1 MKTLQKYSLIILC
14 GVMSTMG
21 CTNFLHEE
29 PKVGVNADS
38 YLNSYDKAIT
48 LLGASYAKLGD
59 REDGVMGRE
68 RFMMPTDLHE
78 GEQDAGRM
86 ILKPTS
92 FQVRDLWRKLYG
104 FIATANVTIREIES
118 KADIIDRTF
127 SNSKKENRTFI
138 DLMSNRE
145 GFKASDML
153 LGEVKFMRAYA
164 YFTLYRYFGGV
175 PILTN
180 VVSTSPEFI
189 KRATRDELF
198 LFLEN
203 ELTFAKRNSVP
214 NKING
219 IETLL
224 YGRVTQGAAAGLL
237 AKVYVFQASY
247 IRRAELFDN
256 KLGELPGTV
265 GREELYDKAILLCD
279 SLINQQIGQHYLE
292 NYYPTVFTKEN
303 SEVLFSVVAAQGTT
317 GGLGIGNNDWGTEG
331 STINGAQGGRGSTK
345 WHALMYDL
353 PTWGSTTNYVTVPKE
368 GQLVDYGSTYKGMA
382 EAWGAIEKGNPR
394 DGFDRILAKTMER
407 ENSLSFTGDSTR
419 RMWNVVKMFITGS
432 DPDQNFHQD
441 LVDGIWIFEPF
452 GKYTEGANEKALSRS
467 GRDYFI
473 SPLKGEGYSEQ
484 ESKILTEYT
493 FNNQYALGLWKEE
506 KENDGSVRS
515 IFHSDLFRM
524 PRQWR
529 FSKFR
534 RPHPSSLPDSFLPE
548 LTGVDYPILRL
559 AEMHLLKAEA
569 LYFKG
574 NEALAIAELNKVRD
588 RARHHATNF
597 VDLFDLDGDAP
608 YTYTSNRPIDIPTSL
623 TGEQA
628 LREILL
634 ERVRELCGEDDCRWF
649 DLSRYPDLH
658 FDVAGGNHVYYNL
671 NSYRD
676 PYTSRVSFYQR
687 EMEDRINTTNLLYK
701 VLLPIPL
708 EEFQYFPDL
717 RQNPGY

>member
-1 MKTLQKYSLIILC
+1 MFGVIATL
-14 GVMSTMG
+14 G

-38 YLNSYDKAIT
+38 YLNSYDKATT

-78 GEQDAGRM
+78 GNQDAGRM

-118 KADIIDRTF
+118 KRDIIDQTF
-127 SNSKKENRTFI
+127 VNSNREDRTFI
-138 DLMSNRE
+138 SLMSERE
-145 GFKASDML
+145 GFKASNML

-180 VVSTSPEFI
+180 VVATTPEF
-189 KRATRDELF
+189 KPRATRDELF
-198 LFLEN
+198 AFLEN
-203 ELTFAKRNSVP
+203 ELTFAKDNCVP

-219 IETLL
+219 VETLL

-237 AKVYVFQASY
+237 AKAYVFQASY
-247 IRRAELFDN
+247 IRRAGFFND
-256 KLGELPGTV
+256 KIGELPGTV
-265 GREELYDKAILLCD
+265 SREELYDKAILLCD
-279 SLINQQIGQHYLE
+279 SLINQQIGQHQLE
-292 NYYPTVFTKEN
+292 NYYPAVFTKAN
-303 SEVLFSVVAAQGTT
+303 SEVLFSVVASQGTT
-317 GGLGIGNNDWGTEG
+317 GGLGIGNNEWGTEG
-331 STINGAQGGRGSTK
+331 SAINGAQGGRGSTK
-345 WHALMYDL
+345 WHALLYDL
-353 PTWGSTTNYVTVPKE
+353 PTWGSTNEYSTVPKE
-368 GQLVDYGSTYKGMA
+368 GQPLEYGSTYKGMA
-382 EAWGAIEKGNPR
+382 EAWGALEKGNPR
-394 DGFDRILAKTMER
+394 DGFDRILPKTMENQ
-407 ENSLSFTGDSTR
+407 NSLSFTGDSTR

-441 LVDGIWIFEPF
+441 LADGMWIFEPF
-452 GKYTEGANEKALSRS
+452 GKYTKDENGSTLSRN

-473 SPLKGEGYSEQ
+473 SPLKGDEYSTQ
-484 ESKILTEYT
+484 ELNILTEYT
-493 FNNQYALGLWKEE
+493 NNNQNAIGIWKEE
-506 KENDGSVRS
+506 KENDGTVRT
-515 IFHSDLFRM
+515 IFDSDLFRM

-574 NEALAIAELNKVRD
+574 NTSLAIAELNKVRD
-588 RARHHATNF
+588 RARNHATNF

-608 YTYTSNRPIDIPTSL
+608 YSYATNRPIDIPTSL

-658 FDVAGGNHVYYNL
+658 FDNTKGNHVYYNL

-676 PYTSRVSFYQR
+676 PYSAGVSFYQR
-687 EMEDRINTTNLLYK
+687 EMEDRINTTNLAYK